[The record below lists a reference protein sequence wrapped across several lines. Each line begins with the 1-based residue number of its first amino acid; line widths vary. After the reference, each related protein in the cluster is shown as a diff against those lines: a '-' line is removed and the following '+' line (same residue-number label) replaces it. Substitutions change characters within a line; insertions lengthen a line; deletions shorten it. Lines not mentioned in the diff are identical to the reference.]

1 MGEELNVSIRRE
13 KLLTAM
19 GIQVWYPR
27 GQKAVEKPQ
36 ESVQQTRTTPPAAKP
51 TAERAAAQVERVPEP
66 TAPSEPE
73 KIEVAQSEQQQTI
86 EFVWWRGQLGMMLL
100 EPMQSLD
107 EKLLHDLVV
116 AMDWRANVQV
126 GKVANGHFRWPQ
138 LATSSGNPD
147 RAMSAFFDTNGPESL
162 TWLLVSQSMIGDIEP
177 WLPKSAELNSLPD
190 TLHLAEQKKA
200 LWQSLAK

>member
-27 GQKAVEKPQ
+27 GQKVTEKPQ
-36 ESVQQTRTTPPAAKP
+36 APAQQTETTPPSAKAS
-51 TAERAAAQVERVPEP
+51 AERATVQVESAPEP
-66 TAPSEPE
+66 TAPSQLVKSEP
-73 KIEVAQSEQQQTI
+73 VQSEPQQTI

-116 AMDWRANVQV
+116 AMDWRANEQV

-162 TWLLVSQSMIGDIEP
+162 KWLLVSESMIADIEP
-177 WLPKSAELNSLPD
+177 WLPKSAELNTLPD